1 MSSLKSL
8 SYEMRSMAASPSA
21 WAASAERRA
30 SATSWGVAARRL
42 GVSVRTL
49 ERILAEIEVTKRR
62 RLFD

>member
-1 MSSLKSL
+1 V
-8 SYEMRSMAASPSA
+8 
-21 WAASAERRA
+21 RR
-30 SATSWGVAARRL
+30 RRNRRGYLGL